1 MAGSKQVGGI
11 SPPDLQGSAPGV
23 EPSVPP
29 KVSSVPYLNV
39 PDARQA
45 KPAVPNGWEWEG
57 PTTATVVRTLL
68 DKDGWVPA
76 LAPEYVLLLSRR
88 SEC

>member
-1 MAGSKQVGGI
+1 M
-11 SPPDLQGSAPGV
+11 
-23 EPSVPP
+23 
-29 KVSSVPYLNV
+29 PYLNV
-39 PDARQA
+39 LDVRQV
-45 KPAVPNGWEWEG
+45 KPAIPNGWEWEG
-57 PTTATVVRTLL
+57 PTTDTVVRTLL

>member
-1 MAGSKQVGGI
+1 MAGSEQAGGI
-11 SPPDLQGSAPGV
+11 SPPDLQGSAPSV
-23 EPSVPP
+23 KPSVEP
-29 KVSSVPYLNV
+29 KVSSVPYLNM
-39 PDARQA
+39 PDARQV

-57 PTTATVVRTLL
+57 LTTDTVVRTLL

-76 LAPEYVLLLSRR
+76 LAPEYVLLLSSH